1 MSCLQWEG
9 ENRKNSILN
18 TEFECAHF
26 PVETD
31 SQVCSVA
38 FLAWNA
44 FLVFPLFDYLTC
56 KS

>member
-38 FLAWNA
+38 FLA
-44 FLVFPLFDYLTC
+44 
-56 KS
+56 